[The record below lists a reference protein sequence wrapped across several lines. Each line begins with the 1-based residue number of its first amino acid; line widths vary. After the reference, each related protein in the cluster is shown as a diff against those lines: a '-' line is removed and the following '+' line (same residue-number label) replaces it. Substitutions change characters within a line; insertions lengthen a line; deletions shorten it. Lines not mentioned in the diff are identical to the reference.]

1 MDKIDNFYNDGTGW
15 VCIQCDRKFALDAEL
30 ASTHSRFY
38 REGEAESKFPQLAS
52 RARAKWFDR
61 LHETLVCPHCGVI
74 EHISR
79 S

>member
-1 MDKIDNFYNDGTGW
+1 MEKIDNFYNDGTGW
-15 VCIQCDRKFALDAEL
+15 VCIQCERERALETEL
-30 ASTHSRFY
+30 ASSHSRFY

-61 LHETLVCPHCGVI
+61 LRETLVCPSCGVT
-74 EHISR
+74 ERVSR